1 MLLPLLLLKLD
12 LLLEAA
18 AVDDVDLILV
28 SDWMK
33 LLLDVEV
40 LALPCLVVETDLDDA
55 DEAKKLFFD
64 SSPPTP
70 PAEEGVLLGIIDLPG
85 EELFLA
91 TGGGVFRLAGIG
103 EDLVSFVEID
113 ENLFSSDLL

>member
-1 MLLPLLLLKLD
+1 MAASLLLPLLLLKLD

-40 LALPCLVVETDLDDA
+40 LALPCLVVETDL
-55 DEAKKLFFD
+55 KKY
-64 SSPPTP
+64 
-70 PAEEGVLLGIIDLPG
+70 VK
-85 EELFLA
+85 
-91 TGGGVFRLAGIG
+91 
-103 EDLVSFVEID
+103 
-113 ENLFSSDLL
+113 N